1 MKKNVMMVMGSAHIA
16 VLMAQPSER
25 GAGEV
30 VVEMEI

>member
-1 MKKNVMMVMGSAHIA
+1 MKKNVIMVMGSAHIA
-16 VLMAQPSER
+16 VLMAHSER